1 LNFTIIEI
9 YNNDYYEFINNFNI
23 GNSLMFLD
31 PPYYLENK
39 SKLYGNN
46 GDLHQDFNHDLLF
59 DLLNTKKTG

>member
-1 LNFTIIEI
+1 
-9 YNNDYYEFINNFNI
+9 
-23 GNSLMFLD
+23 MFLD

-59 DLLNTKKTG
+59 DLLNTKKTGLSHIIIVNILEICIKIL